1 MRTHLRAPSVRLP
14 CTSALAATGL
24 LALSL
29 AACSAGGSSPSPAGS
44 PSASSTEAGAVEH
57 PTGAAEIVL
66 RMKEGGGFVPM
77 GYAATETP
85 LFTLYGD
92 GTVIY
97 RPTGLPGVG
106 EAQVLPPL
114 RKARMSEA
122 QIGELVSYALQA
134 GLEDARE
141 RYENQMVADAPT
153 TTFDI
158 DAGGTTKSVSIYALG
173 LGGLEGSGPDD
184 PVLRGLQELA
194 ELLRNFENSVK
205 RGDATD
211 QGEYDPP
218 GYRAV
223 IIEGEAF
230 GAQIDWPWDDLEPAD
245 FKPEGDMG
253 FLSATVTPT
262 QAKLVVEDPGGG
274 FLGVGVTGP
283 DGKHYTLALR
293 PLLPDEV
300 EA

>member
-1 MRTHLRAPSVRLP
+1 MRTHLRAPSVRP
-14 CTSALAATGL
+14 SSTSALVATGL

-29 AACSAGGSSPSPAGS
+29 AACSPAGSSPSPAAS
-44 PSASSTEAGAVEH
+44 PSASPTEAGGIEH
-57 PTGAAEIVL
+57 PTGATEIVL

-77 GYAATETP
+77 GYAATEMP
-85 LFTLYGD
+85 QFTVYGD

-97 RPTGLPGVG
+97 RPAGLPGVG
-106 EAQVLPPL
+106 EGQVLPPL

-122 QIGELVSYALQA
+122 QIGKLVSYALQA

-153 TTFDI
+153 TAFDI
-158 DAGGTTKSVSIYALG
+158 DAGGTTKSVSVYALG
-173 LGGLEGSGPDD
+173 LGGLEGAGPDD

-194 ELLRNFENSVK
+194 ELLRNFENSVE

-211 QGEYDPP
+211 EGEYEPP
-218 GYRAV
+218 AYRAV

-230 GAQIDWPWDDLEPAD
+230 GEQIEWPWPDLEPAD

-253 FLSATVTPT
+253 FLSADVTPE
-262 QAKLVVEDPGGG
+262 QARQVVEDPAGG
-274 FLGVGVTGP
+274 FLGALVTGP
-283 DGKHYTLALR
+283 DGKSYTLALR

>member
-1 MRTHLRAPSVRLP
+1 MRTHLRAPSVRP
-14 CTSALAATGL
+14 PSTSALAATGL

-29 AACSAGGSSPSPAGS
+29 AACSASGASPSPAGS
-44 PSASSTEAGAVEH
+44 PSASPTEAGAVEH
-57 PTGAAEIVL
+57 PTGATEIVL

-77 GYAATETP
+77 GYAATEMP
-85 LFTLYGD
+85 QFTLYGD

-97 RPTGLPGVG
+97 RSAGLPGVG
-106 EAQVLPPL
+106 EVQVLPPL
-114 RKARMSEA
+114 RKARVTEA
-122 QIGELVSYALQA
+122 QVGQLVRYALQA

-173 LGGLEGSGPDD
+173 LGGLEGGGPDD
-184 PVLRGLQELA
+184 PVLRGLAELA
-194 ELLRNFENSVK
+194 ELLRNFETSVE

-211 QGEYDPP
+211 EGEYEPTA
-218 GYRAV
+218 YRAV

-230 GAQIDWPWDDLEPAD
+230 GEQIEWPWPDLGPAD
-245 FKPEGDMG
+245 FKAEGEMG
-253 FLSATVTPT
+253 LLSADVTPE
-262 QAKLVVEDPGGG
+262 QARLVVEDPGGG
-274 FLGVGVTGP
+274 FLGVTVEGP
-283 DGKHYTLALR
+283 DGKQYTLALR